1 MKVHMIKF
9 TNDDL
14 IVRITRYPAKEPA
27 KEPSVEIEVE
37 SSALPRSLVWLD
49 RESQV
54 PVFKEMIEEYIEMFH
69 LTKEGENHE

>member
-1 MKVHMIKF
+1 MKVHTIKF

-14 IVRITRYPAKEPA
+14 IVRITRYPAEELA

-54 PVFKEMIEEYIEMFH
+54 PVFKEEYIEMFH
-69 LTKEGENHE
+69 LTTEGENHE

>member
-1 MKVHMIKF
+1 MKVHTIKF

-14 IVRITRYPAKEPA
+14 IVRITRYPAEEPA

-37 SSALPRSLVWLD
+37 SFALPRSLVWLD

-69 LTKEGENHE
+69 LTEEGESHE